1 MGQSSAVNRET
12 YEEQEV
18 EQQEPDQHKPK
29 KKWKF
34 PHIYVLLVLFI
45 ALMSLVSYTV
55 PAGEYERV
63 EGPDGQEMINAE
75 EFSFVDAA
83 PIGLMEFLTAVP
95 NGLIEAGD
103 VVFFTFMIG
112 GAFMVM
118 QSTGLIQFGVQRL
131 TTTFMHRK
139 VLIIPILVTAF
150 ASIAAFV
157 GTPELSLLY
166 VPILI
171 PLMIKLGYDKM
182 MAAAIALIATSGGF
196 LGSLTNPGTV
206 GLSHQLAE
214 LPMYS
219 GALYRLL
226 VLSTIILAGI
236 LFLIRY
242 AKKLERQPKLAEPD
256 AQEFYEQNGREEEKE
271 FKLSRRGKAAGFTAI
286 TMFIG
291 MIVGVLTFQWD
302 FVQLAGYFLAM
313 GIVVG
318 VVAGLSGE
326 ELSESFN
333 NGFRQVLMGAMII
346 GIARGVAVVMEE
358 SQIIDTVIFA
368 LSTIVS
374 QLPSSI
380 TILGMFGSQG
390 FFNFF
395 VPSGSGQAMITMPI
409 MIPIADI
416 VGTTRQTAILAF
428 QLGDGISNIFFPTSG
443 YFMATL
449 AAAGI
454 SWWRWTKFIFP
465 LLIAWTLIG
474 CFYLMIAHFIGWGPF

>member
-1 MGQSSAVNRET
+1 MEQSSAMKEEY
-12 YEEQEV
+12 YEEYEEEAQPP
-18 EQQEPDQHKPK
+18 EPEKPK
-29 KKWKF
+29 KKFKF
-34 PHIYVLLVLFI
+34 PHIYVLLVGLI
-45 ALMSLVSYTV
+45 ALMTLVSYV
-55 PAGEYERV
+55 IPAGEYERIA
-63 EGPDGQEMINAE
+63 GPDGQEMINAE
-75 EFSFVDAA
+75 EFSFIEAA
-83 PIGLMEFLTAVP
+83 PLGIMDVLTAIP
-95 NGLIEAGD
+95 AGMID
-103 VVFFTFMIG
+103 AGPVVFFTFMIG
-112 GAFMVM
+112 GTFMVL

-139 VLIIPILVTAF
+139 ILIIPILVTAF

-171 PLMIKLGYDKM
+171 PLMIQLGYNKM

-196 LGSLTNPGTV
+196 LGSITNPGTV
-206 GLSHQLAE
+206 GLSHELAE

-219 GALYRLL
+219 GAGYRFL

-242 AKKLERQPKLAEPD
+242 AKKLEKQPELVEAD
-256 AQEFYEQNGREEEKE
+256 AREYYEKNGQKEEKV
-271 FKLSRRGKAAGFTAI
+271 FKLSGRGKAAGVAAI
-286 TMFIG
+286 LMFLG
-291 MIVGVLTFQWD
+291 MIAGVLTFQWD

-318 VVAGLSGE
+318 VIAGLSGE

-333 NGFRQVLMGAMII
+333 DGFRQVLMGAMII

-374 QLPSSI
+374 QLPSSV
-380 TILGMFGSQG
+380 TILGMLGSQG

-409 MIPIADI
+409 MIPLADI

-428 QLGDGISNIFFPTSG
+428 QLGDGISNILFPTSG
-443 YFMATL
+443 YFIATL

-454 SWWRWTKFIFP
+454 SWWKWTKFIFP

-474 CFYLMIAHFIGWGPF
+474 CVYLMIAHFIGWGPF

>member
-1 MGQSSAVNRET
+1 MANATSET
-12 YEEQEV
+12 NIKTGNHPQPEYES
-18 EQQEPDQHKPK
+18 PR

-34 PHIYVLLVLFI
+34 PHIYILLVAFI
-45 ALMSLVSYTV
+45 ALMSIASYII

-63 EGPDGQEMINAE
+63 EGPEGREMINAE
-75 EFSFVDAA
+75 EFSYIEST
-83 PIGLMEFLTAVP
+83 PIGLMDFLTAIP
-95 NGLIEAGD
+95 NGLIDAAP

-118 QSTGLIQFGVQRL
+118 KSTGLIQFGVEKL
-131 TTTFMHRK
+131 TRTFSHRK
-139 VLIIPILVTAF
+139 ILVIPILLTAF

-171 PLMIKLGYDKM
+171 PLMIQLGYNKM
-182 MAAAIALIATSGGF
+182 MATAIALIAPAGGF
-196 LGSLTNPGTV
+196 LASLTNPGTV
-206 GLSHQLAE
+206 GLSHQIAE

-226 VLSTIILAGI
+226 VLLTIILVSI

-242 AKKLERQPKLAEPD
+242 AKKLERHPELVEED
-256 AQEFYEQNGREEEKE
+256 AKEFYAENEIDQK
-271 FKLSRRGKAAGFTAI
+271 FSLSTRGKVAGIVA
-286 TMFIG
+286 IG
-291 MIVGVLTFQWD
+291 MFVGMIYGVLTYQWD

-313 GIVVG
+313 GAVVG
-318 VVAGLSGE
+318 IIAGQSGE
-326 ELSESFN
+326 ELSNSFN
-333 NGFRQVLMGAMII
+333 DGFRQVLMGAMII

-358 SQIIDTVIFA
+358 SQIIDTIIFA
-368 LSTIVS
+368 LANIVT
-374 QLPSSI
+374 QLPSSV
-380 TILGMFGSQG
+380 TILGMFGAQG

-395 VPSGSGQAMITMPI
+395 VPSGSGQALITMPI
-409 MIPIADI
+409 MIPLSDI

-428 QLGDGISNIFFPTSG
+428 QLGDGIFNIFFPTSG

-454 SWWRWTKFIFP
+454 SWWKWVKFIYP
-465 LLIAWTLIG
+465 LLIIWTLVG
-474 CFYLMIAHFIGWGPF
+474 VFYLLIAHNIAWGPF